1 MRTILTAL
9 LLFSLASAAAQ
20 DAPASAN
27 AGRER
32 PRDRAVPF
40 PKAAEAVAR
49 ADESLYQR
57 SIEWTAEKVGK
68 RYTAEFSVPFAWTNR
83 QVLFRLASAPG
94 PYEVRIDDR
103 LAGGSRNGTLPVEF
117 NITKYVTEGINR
129 VTLTLL
135 DDPTAAVLESWPHE
149 ATAPG
154 AATVLSQPTIRLRD
168 VFVSVRKAGDGFI
181 GEVGMVVK
189 TDALN
194 PKTARIHYE
203 LRDTSGM
210 AVKSGFQDITLSMRG
225 EDTLRFVVPVPRG
238 MLWSA
243 TSPLLYD
250 LLLSTQIEGRHAEY
264 LDYRIGFRTLGSDTE
279 GRLLLNGAPQSLRTA
294 EIAADLPTEA
304 LAQLK
309 AEGINALKLRAG
321 IVREGFYDDCD
332 ALGIYV
338 IAQVPIDTSSSGPS
352 IRKGGNPSNQPR
364 WKEDYLDRTR
374 SAYHIARRHPS
385 VIALSLAERSAN
397 GINLYESYL
406 EMKAREPQMPIIY
419 PAAAGEWNSDS
430 LQYEIVPAGR

>member
-9 LLFSLASAAAQ
+9 LLFSLASTAAQ
-20 DAPASAN
+20 EAPASAD

-32 PRDRAVPF
+32 PRDRTVPY
-40 PKAAEAVAR
+40 PTAAEAIAR
-49 ADESLYQR
+49 ADESLYLR
-57 SIEWTAEKVGK
+57 GIDWTADQDGK
-68 RYTAEFSVPFAWTNR
+68 RFTAEFTVPFAWTNR

-103 LAGGSRNGTLPVEF
+103 LAGRSRNGTLPEEF
-117 NITKYVTEGINR
+117 NITKYVAEGKNR

-135 DDPTAAVLESWPHE
+135 DDPTAAVLESRPRE

-154 AATVLSQPTIRLRD
+154 AAAVVSQPTIRLRD
-168 VFVSVRKAGDGFI
+168 VFVTAREAGDGFI

-243 TSPLLYD
+243 SSPLQYD
-250 LLLSTQIEGRHAEY
+250 LLLHTQVEGRHAEY
-264 LDYRIGFRTLGSDTE
+264 LAYRIGFRTLGIDPQ
-279 GRLLLNGAPQSLRTA
+279 GRLLLNGAPQPLRTA
-294 EIAADLPTEA
+294 EVAGDLSAEA
-304 LAQLK
+304 LARLK
-309 AEGINALKLRAG
+309 AEGIDALKLRCG
-321 IVREGFYDDCD
+321 TVRDGFYADCD
-332 ALGIYV
+332 ALGICV
-338 IAQVPIDTSSSGPS
+338 IAQAPIDTSSSGPS
-352 IRKGGNPSNQPR
+352 IRKGGNPSNQPC
-364 WKEDYLDRTR
+364 WKRDYLDRTER
-374 SAYHIARRHPS
+374 TYHIAKRHPS
-385 VIALSLAERSAN
+385 VVALSLAERSAN

-406 EMKAREPQMPIIY
+406 RLKALDAQMPIVY
-419 PAAAGEWNSDS
+419 PAAAGEWNSDP
-430 LQYEIVPAGR
+430 LQYEIVPSER